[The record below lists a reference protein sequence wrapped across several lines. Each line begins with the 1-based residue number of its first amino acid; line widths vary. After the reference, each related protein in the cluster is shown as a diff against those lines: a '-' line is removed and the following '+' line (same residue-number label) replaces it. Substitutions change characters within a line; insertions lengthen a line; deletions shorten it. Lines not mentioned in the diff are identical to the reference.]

1 MKNII
6 NILLC
11 VISICLLTISAFL
24 SKYSI
29 SSILNIFAVVLI
41 CALLMRIFK
50 LKRLDELNKNKYE

>member
-29 SSILNIFAVVLI
+29 SSILNISAVVLI

-50 LKRLDELNKNKYE
+50 LKRLDE